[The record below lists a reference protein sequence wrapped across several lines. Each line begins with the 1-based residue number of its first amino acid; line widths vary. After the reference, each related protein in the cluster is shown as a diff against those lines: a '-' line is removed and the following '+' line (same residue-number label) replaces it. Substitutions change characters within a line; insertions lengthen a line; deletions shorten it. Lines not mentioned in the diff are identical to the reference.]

1 MDIVERQLSAK
12 THDVLQESGT
22 ESLRRRFV
30 RGVSWN
36 LVGTFLSQG
45 SVFAAN
51 VIIANRLGSQT
62 FGEFSLLQN
71 TALTLAAIAQVA
83 TGVTATRYIA
93 EYRASDP
100 ERAGR
105 ILGFCALFT
114 LATGLIAGM
123 LLFMLAG
130 WLSET
135 TLNASHLSDGLK
147 IMAVYLVFSAMSG
160 FQTGALAGL
169 EGYRII
175 ARLGAMHGLVHIALC
190 AAAVRLYGLSGALWA
205 LVTSLVIRWWLYHV
219 AIRKEAAAHGIRPAY
234 VMDKQERTILF
245 RFSVPAALS
254 GLTSMPALWLANAFL
269 VQQPD
274 GYKQLGL
281 YSAAFSLKAAVMLLP
296 TTVNNVGGSIIHNQI
311 GLNDQSL
318 YRKAY
323 WSNAV
328 ATTLSALL
336 GALFVIAVGDFL
348 LGLFGPEFLGA
359 HAPLIIL
366 MIATVPEAL
375 AIALYQIIQTQ
386 ERMWWSLFAVNIPR
400 DGLIVIA
407 AYFLVR
413 TSGASG
419 IAIAYLLGWTVTIL
433 VIAAKANRIGIKSG
447 STLDSA

>member
-1 MDIVERQLSAK
+1 
-12 THDVLQESGT
+12 
-22 ESLRRRFV
+22 
-30 RGVSWN
+30 
-36 LVGTFLSQG
+36 
-45 SVFAAN
+45 
-51 VIIANRLGSQT
+51 
-62 FGEFSLLQN
+62 
-71 TALTLAAIAQVA
+71 
-83 TGVTATRYIA
+83 
-93 EYRASDP
+93 
-100 ERAGR
+100 
-105 ILGFCALFT
+105 
-114 LATGLIAGM
+114 
-123 LLFMLAG
+123 
-130 WLSET
+130 
-135 TLNASHLSDGLK
+135 
-147 IMAVYLVFSAMSG
+147 
-160 FQTGALAGL
+160 
-169 EGYRII
+169 
-175 ARLGAMHGLVHIALC
+175 
-190 AAAVRLYGLSGALWA
+190 
-205 LVTSLVIRWWLYHV
+205 
-219 AIRKEAAAHGIRPAY
+219 
-234 VMDKQERTILF
+234 
-245 RFSVPAALS
+245 
-254 GLTSMPALWLANAFL
+254 
-269 VQQPD
+269 
-274 GYKQLGL
+274 
-281 YSAAFSLKAAVMLLP
+281 
-296 TTVNNVGGSIIHNQI
+296 VNNVGGSIIHNQI